1 MNAGPAGPGSVP
13 RRRRLGL
20 RNEVLILLPAALI
33 LLVIL
38 SSFTLVS
45 YRSALLRLT
54 EERRD
59 EAAHVAQTAAAVL
72 ASGAL
77 VPGASLPN
85 LQPLAPGARGI
96 AVLDRAGH
104 LLGAAGE
111 PPANPLDA
119 AAGRS
124 LAQPFQPFGVGPD
137 ERLPDSIA
145 GYAPLPGG
153 GSVRIEL
160 PAATLAGQRRAIG
173 ILTVV
178 VLTVNGALLVLVVV
192 FLRHLLAP
200 YETLLAR
207 AREMGELRE
216 GEGDGG
222 EDEIDLLL
230 GTFERALAA
239 LAAREPPGSA
249 PGAAESG
256 EDDIAALERTLSAS
270 LQSGLLFL
278 DREGRVVAL
287 NEVGAALLGLVGTAG
302 GRPPGPGTPL
312 ADLLASQPEL
322 AALLAA
328 AIAEEREVNRQ
339 ECTLHGSAITLGL
352 TVHPLRRHANRAVRG
367 YLVLFADLTG
377 VRRQAEESRLA
388 ESLAQL
394 GEMAAGVAH
403 ELRNSLATLSGYLT
417 LLERQPDE
425 ATTAEYLAELRHET
439 DHLKR
444 VLDDFLAFARPGTA
458 RPEELSL
465 GRLLRRAAADP
476 ALAGLAV
483 ELAPDSSASDAGS
496 SADELDDV
504 HLRGD
509 PQLLERAFANLLRNA
524 AEAERAAG
532 REGPVEV
539 RVRRL
544 AGAEAGDAG
553 GAVEVSIADRGPGVP
568 AELRERLFHPF
579 ATGRPGGVGL
589 GLAVAQ
595 RVINLHGGRIRL
607 EDRPGGGTLARIVFP
622 ADRLLEQNRYLQ

>member
-1 MNAGPAGPGSVP
+1 
-13 RRRRLGL
+13 
-20 RNEVLILLPAALI
+20 VLILLPAALI

-45 YRSALLRLT
+45 YRSALLRLI

-59 EAAHVAQTAAAVL
+59 EAAHGAQAAAAVL

-77 VPGASLPN
+77 APGAVPGAALPN

-111 PPANPLDA
+111 PPANPLAA

-137 ERLPDSIA
+137 ESLPDSIA

-178 VLTVNGALLVLVVV
+178 VLTVNGALLVLIVV

-207 AREMGELRE
+207 AREVGELRE
-216 GEGDGG
+216 GDGRGG
-222 EDEIDLLL
+222 EDEIDLLV

-239 LAAREPPGSA
+239 LATREPP
-249 PGAAESG
+249 PGAPAPAAAETG
-256 EDDIAALERTLSAS
+256 EDDIAAIERTLSAS
-270 LQSGLLFL
+270 LQSGLLLL

-287 NEVGAALLGLVGTAG
+287 NEVGAALLGLVGTG
-302 GRPPGPGTPL
+302 GSRPPGPGTPL
-312 ADLLASQPEL
+312 ADLLAGQPEL

-339 ECTLHGSAITLGL
+339 ECTLRGSAITLGL
-352 TVHPLRRHANRAVRG
+352 TVHPLRRQANRAVRG

-417 LLERQPDE
+417 LLERRPDE
-425 ATTAEYLAELRHET
+425 PTTADYLAELRHET

-483 ELAPDSSASDAGS
+483 ELGSDASDAG
-496 SADELDDV
+496 ELDDV

-509 PQLLERAFANLLRNA
+509 PQLLERAFGNLFRNA

-544 AGAEAGDAG
+544 AGAAAGDAG
-553 GAVEVSIADRGPGVP
+553 GAVEVSIADRGTGVP

-622 ADRLLEQNRYLQ
+622 ADRLVGHDRYLQ